1 MINRKITGIRLPNN
15 YSLKLKKNFLE
26 VQSNVDKDGIILL
39 ILTKNSKNRINYKWK
54 LDNLLRFNFD

>member
-1 MINRKITGIRLPNN
+1 MINRKIIGIRLPNN

-26 VQSNVDKDGIILL
+26 VQSNVDKDGIIPL